1 MANEARGIL
10 NDWLGRV
17 QRNESVRKTLAFL
30 LIIALLGIA
39 AHYVYEVLPRTY
51 ALKITGGDILGN
63 RHYLAGALRDE
74 VLPERVRLDVLPS
87 EGSQD
92 ALTQVSEGKLD
103 FALIQGG
110 LELPFANVVHV
121 ANLAPELLHFLVRP
135 DIKDIA
141 GLRGMRI
148 NLGSKKGGTRVIAK
162 ELLAFSGMQEGV
174 DYVETNIA
182 TEDLLALRKDRLP
195 DVIVITSFAPSN
207 VADYIVQQFGY
218 SLLELP
224 FPNALALR
232 QGWAADSKVMAY
244 MYSVQPPVPPRDVKT
259 VGVNLQLV
267 ANAKLD
273 PRAVFKVLE
282 GVYSPALQMRLKM
295 KFDEDKILES
305 STYPLSAGT
314 RMFMDRKNPFLSQ
327 ATLKK
332 IESLFGL
339 ILSVAS
345 TLIVVFKW
353 FKGAPPEAVKP
364 ETEDAFFITL
374 IERVLAVDSTIDVS
388 QGGALP
394 ADQIDALQKELSDI
408 KASAMRR
415 LTANG
420 LLTNANLVPQL
431 FSGMADSRV
440 RLEFMREKT

>member
-1 MANEARGIL
+1 MANEAHNIL
-10 NDWLGRV
+10 NDWLKRL
-17 QRNESVRKTLAFL
+17 QRNERVRKILALGL
-30 LIIALLGIA
+30 LLALLGIA
-39 AHYVYEVLPRTY
+39 GHYVYEVLPRTY
-51 ALKITGGDILGN
+51 SLKITGGDILGN
-63 RHYLAGALRDE
+63 RHYLAGALRDD
-74 VLPERVRLDVLPS
+74 VLPDGVRLDVLPS

-92 ALTQVSEGKLD
+92 ALTRVSEGKLD

-110 LELPFANVVHV
+110 LELPFPNVVHV

-162 ELLAFSGMQEGV
+162 QLLEFSGMEDGV
-174 DYVETNIA
+174 DYVETNLS
-182 TEDLLALRKDRLP
+182 TEDLLALRKDRIP

-207 VADYIVQQFGY
+207 VADYIVKQHGY
-218 SLLELP
+218 SLLEIP
-224 FPNALALR
+224 FPSALALR
-232 QGWAADSKVMAY
+232 QGWVADTRVMAY

-267 ANAKLD
+267 ANANLD
-273 PRAVFKVLE
+273 PRAVFKILE

-305 STYPLSAGT
+305 SSYPLSSGT
-314 RMFMDRKNPFLSQ
+314 RMFMDRKNPLLSQ

-332 IESLFGL
+332 IESFFGL

-345 TLIVVFKW
+345 TVIVVFKW
-353 FKGAPPEAVKP
+353 FKGAPAEPVKP
-364 ETEDAFFITL
+364 ETDDAFFISL
-374 IERVLAVDSTIDVS
+374 IERVLGIDSTIDAS
-388 QGGALP
+388 PSGLLSSDQLGALQR
-394 ADQIDALQKELSDI
+394 DLSDI
-408 KASAMRR
+408 KAVAMKR

-420 LLTNANLVPQL
+420 PLANVNLVPQL
-431 FSGMADSRV
+431 FSAIADSRA
-440 RLEFMREKT
+440 RLEYIRGKT

>member
-1 MANEARGIL
+1 
-10 NDWLGRV
+10 
-17 QRNESVRKTLAFL
+17 
-30 LIIALLGIA
+30 
-39 AHYVYEVLPRTY
+39 VLPRTY
-51 ALKITGGDILGN
+51 SLKITGGDILGN

-74 VLPERVRLDVLPS
+74 VLPDRVRLDVLPS

-92 ALTQVSEGKLD
+92 ALTRVSEGKLD

-110 LELPFANVVHV
+110 LELPFPNVVHV

-162 ELLAFSGMQEGV
+162 ELLEFSGMQDGV
-174 DYVETNIA
+174 DYVETNLG
-182 TEDLLALRKDRLP
+182 TEDLLALRKDRVP

-207 VADYIVQQFGY
+207 VADYIVKQYGY
-218 SLLELP
+218 SLLEIP

-267 ANAKLD
+267 ANANLD

-282 GVYSPALQMRLKM
+282 GVYSPGLQLRLKM
-295 KFDEDKILES
+295 KFDEDKILDS
-305 STYPLSAGT
+305 ASYPLSSGT
-314 RMFMDRKNPFLSQ
+314 RLFMDRKNPFLSQ

-332 IESLFGL
+332 VESLFGL

-353 FKGAPPEAVKP
+353 FKGAPPETVKP
-364 ETEDAFFITL
+364 ETEDTFFVTL
-374 IERVLAVDSTIDVS
+374 VERVLTVDDTIDAS
-388 QGGALP
+388 GGGVLAF
-394 ADQIDALQKELSDI
+394 DQFEALQKELSDI
-408 KASAMRR
+408 KATAMRR

-420 LLTNANLVPQL
+420 PLDNANLVPQL
-431 FSGMADSRV
+431 FSAIADSRT
-440 RLEFMREKT
+440 RLEFTRGKR

>member
-10 NDWLGRV
+10 NDWLNRL
-17 QRNESVRKTLAFL
+17 QRNERVRKTLAFL
-30 LIIALLGIA
+30 LVMVLLGIA

-51 ALKITGGDILGN
+51 SLKITGGDILGN
-63 RHYLAGALRDE
+63 RHYLAGTLRDDI
-74 VLPERVRLDVLPS
+74 LPLGMRLDVLPTD
-87 EGSQD
+87 GSQE
-92 ALTQVSEGKLD
+92 ALSQVSEGKLD
-103 FALIQGG
+103 LALIQGG
-110 LELPFANVVHV
+110 LELPYPNVTHV

-141 GLRGMRI
+141 GMRGMRI

-162 ELLAFSGMQEGV
+162 QLLEFSGMQDGV
-174 DYVETNIA
+174 DYVETNLG

-207 VADYIVQQFGY
+207 VADYIVKQFGY
-218 SLLELP
+218 SLLEIP

-232 QGWAADSKVMAY
+232 QGWVADSKVMAY

-267 ANAKLD
+267 ANSNLD

-282 GVYSPALQMRLKM
+282 GVYSPDLQMHLKM

-305 STYPLSAGT
+305 SSYPLSGGT

-332 IESLFGL
+332 VEALFGL

-353 FKGAPPEAVKP
+353 FKGAPPEPVKP
-364 ETEDAFFITL
+364 DTDDAFFVAL
-374 IERVLAVDSTIDVS
+374 IERVLAVDGV
-388 QGGALP
+388 
-394 ADQIDALQKELSDI
+394 IDAAPGGRLAFDQLDASQKELSDI
-408 KASAMRR
+408 KATAMRR

-420 LLTNANLVPQL
+420 LLGNANLVPQL
-431 FSGMADSRV
+431 FAAIADSRA
-440 RLEFMREKT
+440 RLDFMRGKT

>member
-10 NDWLGRV
+10 NDWLQRM
-17 QRNESVRKTLAFL
+17 QRNERVRKTLAFL
-30 LIIALLGIA
+30 LVVVLLGIA

-51 ALKITGGDILGN
+51 SLKITGGDILGN

-74 VLPERVRLDVLPS
+74 VLPHRVRLDVLPS

-92 ALTQVSEGKLD
+92 ALSRVSQGKLD

-110 LELPFANVVHV
+110 LELPLANVVHV

-141 GLRGMRI
+141 GMRGMRI

-162 ELLAFSGMQEGV
+162 QLLEFSGMQDGV
-174 DYVETNIA
+174 DYVETNLG
-182 TEDLLALRKDRLP
+182 TEDLLALRKDQIP

-207 VADYIVQQFGY
+207 VADYIVRQYGY
-218 SLLELP
+218 SLLEIP

-267 ANAKLD
+267 ANANLD

-282 GVYSPALQMRLKM
+282 GVYSPDLQMHLKM

-305 STYPLSAGT
+305 SSYPLSSGT
-314 RMFMDRKNPFLSQ
+314 RLFMDRKNPFLSQ

-345 TLIVVFKW
+345 TLIVMFKW
-353 FKGAPPEAVKP
+353 FKGAPPEIVKP
-364 ETEDAFFITL
+364 ETEDAFFVAL
-374 IERVLAVDSTIDVS
+374 IERVLVLDSS
-388 QGGALP
+388 
-394 ADQIDALQKELSDI
+394 IDASPGGLLPLDQLDGLKKELSDI
-408 KASAMRR
+408 KAAAMRR

-431 FSGMADSRV
+431 FSAIADSRN
-440 RLEFMREKT
+440 RLEFMRGKA

>member
-1 MANEARGIL
+1 MANEARNIL
-10 NDWLGRV
+10 NDWLGRI
-17 QRNESVRKTLAFL
+17 QRNERLRKILAL
-30 LIIALLGIA
+30 LALLVLLGIA
-39 AHYVYEVLPRTY
+39 GHYVYEVLPRTY
-51 ALKITGGDILGN
+51 SLTITGGDILGN

-74 VLPERVRLDVLPS
+74 ILQDGVRLDVLPTD
-87 EGSQD
+87 GSQD
-92 ALTQVSEGKLD
+92 ALTQVSQGKVD

-110 LELPFANVVHV
+110 LELPFPNVSHV

-162 ELLAFSGMQEGV
+162 QLLAFSGMRDGV
-174 DYVETNIA
+174 DYVETNFG
-182 TEDLLALRKDRLP
+182 TEDLLAMRKDRIP

-207 VADYIVQQFGY
+207 VADYIVRQFGY
-218 SLLELP
+218 SLLEIP
-224 FPNALALR
+224 FPSALALR
-232 QGWAADSKVMAY
+232 QGWVADTRVMAY

-267 ANAKLD
+267 ANSRLD

-282 GVYSPALQMRLKM
+282 GVYSADLQMHLKM
-295 KFDEDKILES
+295 KFDESQILES
-305 STYPLSAGT
+305 SSYPLSSGT

-332 IESLFGL
+332 VEAMFGL

-353 FKGAPPEAVKP
+353 FRGAPPVVAPP
-364 ETEDAFFITL
+364 ETDDAFFVTL
-374 IERVLAVDSTIDVS
+374 MERVLAVDSGI
-388 QGGALP
+388 GALP
-394 ADQIDALQKELSDI
+394 PASPPFAEVDALHKELTDI
-408 KASAMRR
+408 KATALRRVSAN
-415 LTANG
+415 A
-420 LLTNANLVPQL
+420 LLSNASLAPQL
-431 FSGMADSRV
+431 FSAIADSRS
-440 RLEFMREKT
+440 RLESLKVST

>member
-1 MANEARGIL
+1 MANEARSIL
-10 NDWLGRV
+10 NDWL
-17 QRNESVRKTLAFL
+17 QRMQRHERIRKGLGIVL
-30 LIIALLGIA
+30 VMALLGVA

-51 ALKITGGDILGN
+51 SLKITGGDILGN

-74 VLPERVRLDVLPS
+74 VLPNRVRLDVLPTD
-87 EGSQD
+87 GSQD
-92 ALTQVSEGKLD
+92 ALSRVSEGKLD

-141 GLRGMRI
+141 GMRGVRI

-162 ELLAFSGMQEGV
+162 ELLEFSGMRDGV
-174 DYVETNIA
+174 DYVETNLG
-182 TEDLLALRKDRLP
+182 TEDLLAMRKDRIP

-207 VADYIVQQFGY
+207 VADYIVKQFGY
-218 SLLELP
+218 SLLEIP
-224 FPNALALR
+224 FPAALALR

-267 ANAKLD
+267 ANANLD

-282 GVYSPALQMRLKM
+282 GIYSPDLQMHLKM
-295 KFDEDKILES
+295 KFDEANILES
-305 STYPLSAGT
+305 SSYPLSSGT
-314 RMFMDRKNPFLSQ
+314 RLFMDRKNPFLSQ

-364 ETEDAFFITL
+364 ETDDAFYVAL
-374 IERVLAVDSTIDVS
+374 AERVLTVDT
-388 QGGALP
+388 A
-394 ADQIDALQKELSDI
+394 IDASPREGLALDLRDTLQKELSDI
-408 KASAMRR
+408 KAVAMRR
-415 LTANG
+415 MANYG
-420 LLTNANLVPQL
+420 SLSNANLVPQL
-431 FSGMADSRV
+431 FSAIADSRA
-440 RLEFMREKT
+440 RLEFMRGKT

>member
-1 MANEARGIL
+1 MANEARNILDDWLQRMQRHERVRKALGIL
-10 NDWLGRV
+10 LV
-17 QRNESVRKTLAFL
+17 M
-30 LIIALLGIA
+30 ALLGVA

-51 ALKITGGDILGN
+51 SLKITGGDILGN

-74 VLPERVRLDVLPS
+74 VRPNGVRLDVLPT
-87 EGSQD
+87 EGSQE
-92 ALTQVSEGKLD
+92 ALSRVSEGKLD

-110 LELPFANVVHV
+110 LELPFTNVVHV

-135 DIKDIA
+135 DIKDIS
-141 GLRGMRI
+141 GMRGVRI

-162 ELLAFSGMQEGV
+162 ELLEFSGMRDGV
-174 DYVETNIA
+174 DYVETNLG
-182 TEDLLALRKDRLP
+182 TEDLLAMRKDRIP

-207 VADYIVQQFGY
+207 VADYIVKQFGY
-218 SLLELP
+218 SLLEIP
-224 FPNALALR
+224 FPSALALR

-267 ANAKLD
+267 ANAHLD

-282 GVYSPALQMRLKM
+282 GIYSPDLQMRLKM

-305 STYPLSAGT
+305 SSYPLSSGT
-314 RMFMDRKNPFLSQ
+314 RLFMDRKNPLLSQ

-332 IESLFGL
+332 VESLFGL

-353 FKGAPPEAVKP
+353 FKGAPPVAVKP
-364 ETEDAFFITL
+364 ETDDAFFVTL
-374 IERVLAVDSTIDVS
+374 IERVLTVDTAIDAS
-388 QGGALP
+388 PDAGLAL
-394 ADQIDALQKELSDI
+394 DQRDALQKELSDI
-408 KASAMRR
+408 KAVAMRR
-415 LTANG
+415 VASNG
-420 LLTNANLVPQL
+420 ILSNAHLVPQL
-431 FSGMADSRV
+431 FSAIADSRA
-440 RLEFMREKT
+440 RLEFMKGKT

>member
-1 MANEARGIL
+1 MTSEARGIL
-10 NDWLGRV
+10 NDWLKRI
-17 QRNESVRKTLAFL
+17 QRNEGVRKALAFL
-30 LIIALLGIA
+30 LVITLLGIV
-39 AHYVYEVLPRTY
+39 AHYVYEVLPRAY
-51 ALKITGGDILGN
+51 SLKITGGDILGN

-74 VLPERVRLDVLPS
+74 VLLDGVSLDVLPTN
-87 EGSQD
+87 GSLE
-92 ALTQVSEGKLD
+92 ALGLVSEGKLD

-110 LELPFANVVHV
+110 LKLPFENVVHV

-162 ELLAFSGMQEGV
+162 QLLEFSGLWDGI
-174 DYVETNIA
+174 DYVETNLG
-182 TEDLLALRKDRLP
+182 TEDLLELRKDRVP
-195 DVIVITSFAPSN
+195 DVVVITSFAPSN
-207 VADYIVQQFGY
+207 VADYVVKQYGY
-218 SLLELP
+218 SLLEIP
-224 FPNALALR
+224 FPSALALR
-232 QGWAADSKVMAY
+232 QGWVADTKVMAY

-282 GVYSPALQMRLKM
+282 GVYSRDLQMRLKM
-295 KFDEDKILES
+295 KFDEDNILQS
-305 STYPLSAGT
+305 SSYPLSSGT
-314 RMFMDRKNPFLSQ
+314 RLFMDRKNPFLSQ

-332 IESLFGL
+332 VESLFGL

-353 FKGAPPEAVKP
+353 FKGAPPETIPP
-364 ETEDAFFITL
+364 ETEDAFFVSL
-374 IERVLAVDSTIDVS
+374 IERVLAADS
-388 QGGALP
+388 A
-394 ADQIDALQKELSDI
+394 IDAIPDGPPPLAQLAELQKELSDI
-408 KASAMRR
+408 KATAMRR

-420 LLTNANLVPQL
+420 PLANTNLVPQL
-431 FSGMADSRV
+431 FSTIADSRA
-440 RLEFMREKT
+440 RLDFRMRKT

>member
-10 NDWLGRV
+10 NDWLQRL
-17 QRNESVRKTLAFL
+17 QRNERVRKALAFL
-30 LIIALLGIA
+30 LVIALLGIA
-39 AHYVYEVLPRTY
+39 GHYVYEVLPRTY
-51 ALKITGGDILGN
+51 SLKMTGGDILSN
-63 RHYLAGALRDE
+63 RHYLAGALSDE
-74 VLPERVRLDVLPS
+74 VLPDRVRLDVLPT
-87 EGSQD
+87 EGSQE
-92 ALTQVSEGKLD
+92 ALALVSQGKLD

-110 LELPFANVVHV
+110 LDLPFANVSHV

-141 GLRGMRI
+141 GMRGMRI

-162 ELLAFSGMQEGV
+162 ELLEFSGMQDGV
-174 DYVETNIA
+174 DYVETNLG
-182 TEDLLALRKDRLP
+182 TEDLLALRKDRVP
-195 DVIVITSFAPSN
+195 DVIVITSFVPSN
-207 VADYIVQQFGY
+207 VADYIVKQYGY
-218 SLLELP
+218 SLLEIP

-232 QGWAADSKVMAY
+232 QGWVADTRVLAY
-244 MYSVQPPVPPRDVKT
+244 MYSVQPPVPPRDIKT

-267 ANAKLD
+267 ANTHLD

-282 GVYSPALQMRLKM
+282 GVYSPGLQMRLKM

-305 STYPLSAGT
+305 SSYPLSSGT
-314 RMFMDRKNPFLSQ
+314 RLFMDRKNPFLSQ

-353 FKGAPPEAVKP
+353 FKGAPPEPVKP

-374 IERVLAVDSTIDVS
+374 MERVLTVDGTIDAS
-388 QGGALP
+388 P
-394 ADQIDALQKELSDI
+394 AGSLAFDDHVALQKELSDI
-408 KASAMRR
+408 KATAMRR

-420 LLTNANLVPQL
+420 LLANANLVPQL
-431 FSGMADSRV
+431 FSAIADSRA
-440 RLEFMREKT
+440 RLEFIRRKT

>member
-1 MANEARGIL
+1 MANEAHGIL
-10 NDWLGRV
+10 NDWLKRM
-17 QRNESVRKTLAFL
+17 QRNERVRKALAVL
-30 LIIALLGIA
+30 LVVTLLGIA

-51 ALKITGGDILGN
+51 SLKITGGDILSN

-74 VLPERVRLDVLPS
+74 VLPDGVRLDVLPT
-87 EGSQD
+87 EGSQE
-92 ALTQVSEGKLD
+92 ALGLISEGKLD

-121 ANLAPELLHFLVRP
+121 ANLARELLHFLVRP

-141 GLRGMRI
+141 GMRGVRI

-162 ELLAFSGMQEGV
+162 QLLEFSGMHDGV
-174 DYVETNIA
+174 DYVETNLG
-182 TEDLLALRKDRLP
+182 TEDLLALRKDRIP

-207 VADYIVQQFGY
+207 VADYIVQQYGY
-218 SLLELP
+218 SLLEIP

-232 QGWAADSKVMAY
+232 QGWVADTKVMAY
-244 MYSVQPPVPPRDVKT
+244 MYSVQPPVPPRDIKT

-267 ANAKLD
+267 ANANLD

-282 GVYSPALQMRLKM
+282 GVYSPDLQMHLKM

-305 STYPLSAGT
+305 SSYPLSSGT
-314 RMFMDRKNPFLSQ
+314 RLFMDRKNPFLSQ

-332 IESLFGL
+332 VESLFGL

-353 FKGAPPEAVKP
+353 FKGAPADPVP
-364 ETEDAFFITL
+364 PVTEDAFFVTL
-374 IERVLAVDSTIDVS
+374 IERVLAVDSTTDAAP
-388 QGGALP
+388 GGLLP
-394 ADQIDALQKELSDI
+394 FDQLDALQRELSDI
-408 KASAMRR
+408 KAAAMRR
-415 LTANG
+415 LTANA
-420 LLTNANLVPQL
+420 LLANANLVPQL
-431 FSGMADSRV
+431 FSAIADSRA

>member
-1 MANEARGIL
+1 MTSEARGIL
-10 NDWLGRV
+10 NDWLKRI
-17 QRNESVRKTLAFL
+17 QRNEGVRKALVFL
-30 LIIALLGIA
+30 LVITLLGIV
-39 AHYVYEVLPRTY
+39 AHYVYEVLPRAY
-51 ALKITGGDILGN
+51 SLKITGGDILGN

-74 VLPERVRLDVLPS
+74 VLLDGVSLDVLPTN
-87 EGSQD
+87 GSLE
-92 ALTQVSEGKLD
+92 ALGLVSEGKLD

-110 LELPFANVVHV
+110 LKLPFENVVHV

-162 ELLAFSGMQEGV
+162 QLLEFSGLQDGI
-174 DYVETNIA
+174 DYVETNLG
-182 TEDLLALRKDRLP
+182 TEDLLELRKDRVP
-195 DVIVITSFAPSN
+195 DVVVITSFAPSN
-207 VADYIVQQFGY
+207 VADYVVKQYGY
-218 SLLELP
+218 SLLEIP
-224 FPNALALR
+224 FPSALALR
-232 QGWAADSKVMAY
+232 QGWVADTKVMAY

-282 GVYSPALQMRLKM
+282 GVYSRDLQMRLKM
-295 KFDEDKILES
+295 KFDEDNILES
-305 STYPLSAGT
+305 SSYPLSSGT
-314 RMFMDRKNPFLSQ
+314 RLFMDRKNPFLSQ

-332 IESLFGL
+332 VESLFGL

-353 FKGAPPEAVKP
+353 FKGAPPETIPP
-364 ETEDAFFITL
+364 ETEDAFFVSL
-374 IERVLAVDSTIDVS
+374 IERVLAADS
-388 QGGALP
+388 A
-394 ADQIDALQKELSDI
+394 IDAIPDGPPPLAQLAELQKELSDI
-408 KASAMRR
+408 KATAMRR

-420 LLTNANLVPQL
+420 PLANTNLVPQL
-431 FSGMADSRV
+431 FSTIADSRA
-440 RLEFMREKT
+440 RLDFRMRKT

>member
-1 MANEARGIL
+1 M
-10 NDWLGRV
+10 
-17 QRNESVRKTLAFL
+17 
-30 LIIALLGIA
+30 
-39 AHYVYEVLPRTY
+39 
-51 ALKITGGDILGN
+51 
-63 RHYLAGALRDE
+63 
-74 VLPERVRLDVLPS
+74 
-87 EGSQD
+87 
-92 ALTQVSEGKLD
+92 VSEGKLD

-110 LELPFANVVHV
+110 LELPFANVTHV

-141 GLRGMRI
+141 GMRGKRI

-162 ELLAFSGMQEGV
+162 QLLEFSGMQDGV
-174 DYVETNIA
+174 DYVETNMG
-182 TEDLLALRKDRLP
+182 TEDLLALRKDRVP

-207 VADYIVQQFGY
+207 VADYIVRQYGY
-218 SLLELP
+218 SLLEIP

-232 QGWAADSKVMAY
+232 QGWVADSKVMAY

-267 ANAKLD
+267 ANARLD

-282 GVYSPALQMRLKM
+282 GVYSPGLQMRLKM

-305 STYPLSAGT
+305 SSYPLSSGT
-314 RMFMDRKNPFLSQ
+314 RLFMDRKNPFLSQ

-332 IESLFGL
+332 VEALFGL

-364 ETEDAFFITL
+364 ETDDAFFVTL
-374 IERVLAVDSTIDVS
+374 IERVLAVDGAIDAS
-388 QGGALP
+388 PGGSMP
-394 ADQIDALQKELSDI
+394 FDQLDALQRELSDI
-408 KASAMRR
+408 KATAMRR
-415 LTANG
+415 LAANG
-420 LLTNANLVPQL
+420 LLGNANLVPQL
-431 FSGMADSRV
+431 FSAIVDSRA
-440 RLEFMREKT
+440 RLEFMKVKT

>member
-1 MANEARGIL
+1 MTSEARGIL
-10 NDWLGRV
+10 NDWLKRI
-17 QRNESVRKTLAFL
+17 QRNEGVRKALAFL
-30 LIIALLGIA
+30 LVITLLGIV
-39 AHYVYEVLPRTY
+39 AHYVYEVLPRAY
-51 ALKITGGDILGN
+51 SLKITGGDILGN

-74 VLPERVRLDVLPS
+74 VLPDGVSLDVLPTN
-87 EGSQD
+87 GSLE
-92 ALTQVSEGKLD
+92 ALGLVSEGKLD

-110 LELPFANVVHV
+110 LKLPFENVVHV

-162 ELLAFSGMQEGV
+162 QLLEFSGLQDGI
-174 DYVETNIA
+174 DYVETNLG
-182 TEDLLALRKDRLP
+182 TEDLLELRKDRVP
-195 DVIVITSFAPSN
+195 DVVVITSFAPSN
-207 VADYIVQQFGY
+207 VADYVVKQYGY
-218 SLLELP
+218 SLLEIP
-224 FPNALALR
+224 FPSALALR
-232 QGWAADSKVMAY
+232 QGWVADTKVMAY

-282 GVYSPALQMRLKM
+282 GVYSRDLQMRLKM
-295 KFDEDKILES
+295 KFDEDNILES
-305 STYPLSAGT
+305 SSYPLSSGT
-314 RMFMDRKNPFLSQ
+314 RLFMDRKNPFLSQ

-332 IESLFGL
+332 VESLFGL

-353 FKGAPPEAVKP
+353 FKGAPPETIPP
-364 ETEDAFFITL
+364 ETEDAFFVSL
-374 IERVLAVDSTIDVS
+374 IERVLAADS
-388 QGGALP
+388 A
-394 ADQIDALQKELSDI
+394 IDAIPDGPPPLAQLAELQKELSDI
-408 KASAMRR
+408 KATAMRR

-420 LLTNANLVPQL
+420 PLANTNLVPQL
-431 FSGMADSRV
+431 FSTIADSRA
-440 RLEFMREKT
+440 RLDFRMRKT

>member
-1 MANEARGIL
+1 MANEAHSIL
-10 NDWLGRV
+10 NDWLKRI
-17 QRNESVRKTLAFL
+17 QRHERVRKALAFVL
-30 LIIALLGIA
+30 LVALLGMA
-39 AHYVYEVLPRTY
+39 GHYVYEVLPRTY
-51 ALKITGGDILGN
+51 SLKITGGDILGN

-74 VLPERVRLDVLPS
+74 VLPGGVRLDVLPS

-92 ALTQVSEGKLD
+92 ALAQVSEGKLD

-162 ELLAFSGMQEGV
+162 ELLEFSGMQDGV
-174 DYVETNIA
+174 DYVETNLG
-182 TEDLLALRKDRLP
+182 TEDLLALRKDRIP

-207 VADYIVQQFGY
+207 VADYIVKQYGY
-218 SLLELP
+218 SLLEIP

-267 ANAKLD
+267 ANANLD
-273 PRAVFKVLE
+273 PHAVFKVLE
-282 GVYSPALQMRLKM
+282 GIYSPGLQMRLKM

-305 STYPLSAGT
+305 SSYPLSSGT
-314 RMFMDRKNPFLSQ
+314 RLFMDRKDPLLSQ

-332 IESLFGL
+332 VESLFGL

-364 ETEDAFFITL
+364 EMDDAFFITL
-374 IERVLAVDSTIDVS
+374 IERVLAED
-388 QGGALP
+388 GA
-394 ADQIDALQKELSDI
+394 IDASTGGLRPFDQLDTLQKELSDI
-408 KASAMRR
+408 KVAAMRR
-415 LTANG
+415 LSANG
-420 LLTNANLVPQL
+420 QLANANLVPQL
-431 FSGMADSRV
+431 FSAIADSRT
-440 RLEFMREKT
+440 RLEFIRGKT

>member
-1 MANEARGIL
+1 MTSEARGIL
-10 NDWLGRV
+10 NDWLKRI
-17 QRNESVRKTLAFL
+17 QRNEGVRKALAFL
-30 LIIALLGIA
+30 LVITLLGIV
-39 AHYVYEVLPRTY
+39 AHYVYEVLPRAY
-51 ALKITGGDILGN
+51 SLKITGGDILGN

-74 VLPERVRLDVLPS
+74 VLLDGVSLDVLPTN
-87 EGSQD
+87 GSLE
-92 ALTQVSEGKLD
+92 ALGLVSEGKLD

-110 LELPFANVVHV
+110 LKLPFENVVHV

-162 ELLAFSGMQEGV
+162 QLLEFSGLQDGI
-174 DYVETNIA
+174 DYVETNLG
-182 TEDLLALRKDRLP
+182 TEDLLELRKDRVP
-195 DVIVITSFAPSN
+195 DVVVITSFAPSN
-207 VADYIVQQFGY
+207 VADYVVKQYGY
-218 SLLELP
+218 SLLEIP
-224 FPNALALR
+224 FPSALALR
-232 QGWAADSKVMAY
+232 QGWVADTKVMAY

-282 GVYSPALQMRLKM
+282 GVYSRDLQMRLKM
-295 KFDEDKILES
+295 KFDEDNILES
-305 STYPLSAGT
+305 SSYPLSSGT
-314 RMFMDRKNPFLSQ
+314 RLFMDRKNPFLSQ

-332 IESLFGL
+332 VESLFGL

-353 FKGAPPEAVKP
+353 FKGAPPETIPP
-364 ETEDAFFITL
+364 ETEDAFFVSL
-374 IERVLAVDSTIDVS
+374 IERVLAADS
-388 QGGALP
+388 A
-394 ADQIDALQKELSDI
+394 IDAIPDGPPPLAQLAELQKELSDI
-408 KASAMRR
+408 KATAMRR

-420 LLTNANLVPQL
+420 PLANTNLVPQL
-431 FSGMADSRV
+431 FSTIADSRA
-440 RLEFMREKT
+440 RLDFRMGKT

>member
-1 MANEARGIL
+1 LANEAHGIL
-10 NDWLGRV
+10 NDWLKRL
-17 QRNESVRKTLAFL
+17 QRKERVRKALAFL
-30 LIIALLGIA
+30 LLVVLLGIA
-39 AHYVYEVLPRTY
+39 GHYVYEVLPRTY
-51 ALKITGGDILGN
+51 SLKITGGNILGN

-74 VLPERVRLDVLPS
+74 LLPDKVRLDVLPS
-87 EGSQD
+87 EGSQE
-92 ALTQVSEGKLD
+92 ALTRVSEGKLD

-162 ELLAFSGMQEGV
+162 QLLEFSDMQDGV
-174 DYVETNIA
+174 DYVETNWG
-182 TEDLLALRKDRLP
+182 TEDLLALRKDRVP

-207 VADYIVQQFGY
+207 VADYIVKQYGY
-218 SLLELP
+218 SLLEIP

-232 QGWAADSKVMAY
+232 QGWVADSKVMAY
-244 MYSVQPPVPPRDVKT
+244 MYSVQPPVPPRDIKT

-267 ANAKLD
+267 ANANLD

-282 GVYSPALQMRLKM
+282 GVYSPSLQMRLKM

-305 STYPLSAGT
+305 SNYPLSSGT
-314 RMFMDRKNPFLSQ
+314 RMFMDRKNPLLSQ
-327 ATLKK
+327 STLKK
-332 IESLFGL
+332 VESFFGL

-353 FKGAPPEAVKP
+353 FKGAPPEPIKP
-364 ETEDAFFITL
+364 EMDDAFFIAL
-374 IERVLAVDSTIDVS
+374 IDRVLALDSTID
-388 QGGALP
+388 AEPTDLP
-394 ADQIDALQKELSDI
+394 SPGQLESLQKELSDI
-408 KASAMRR
+408 KAVAMRR
-415 LTANG
+415 LSANG
-420 LLTNANLVPQL
+420 PLANANLVPQL
-431 FSGMADSRV
+431 FSAITDSRT
-440 RLEFMREKT
+440 RLEFLRRKT

>member
-10 NDWLGRV
+10 NDWLQRM
-17 QRNESVRKTLAFL
+17 QRNERVRKTLAFL
-30 LIIALLGIA
+30 LVAVLLGIA
-39 AHYVYEVLPRTY
+39 GHYVYEVLPRTY
-51 ALKITGGDILGN
+51 SLKITGGDILGN
-63 RHYLAGALRDE
+63 RHSLAAALRDE
-74 VLPERVRLDVLPS
+74 VLPNRVRLDVLPS
-87 EGSQD
+87 EGSQE
-92 ALTQVSEGKLD
+92 ALSRVSDGTLD

-141 GLRGMRI
+141 GMRGVRI
-148 NLGSKKGGTRVIAK
+148 NLGSKKGGTRVIGK
-162 ELLAFSGMQEGV
+162 ELLEFSGMRDGV
-174 DYVETNIA
+174 DYVETNLG
-182 TEDLLALRKDRLP
+182 TEDLLAMRKDQIP

-207 VADYIVQQFGY
+207 VADYIVRQYGY
-218 SLLELP
+218 SLLEIP
-224 FPNALALR
+224 FPSALALR
-232 QGWAADSKVMAY
+232 QGWAADTKVMAY

-267 ANAKLD
+267 ANAHLD

-282 GVYSPALQMRLKM
+282 GVYSPDLQMHLKM

-305 STYPLSAGT
+305 SSYPLSSGT
-314 RMFMDRKNPFLSQ
+314 RLFMDRKNPFLSQ

-332 IESLFGL
+332 VESLFGL

-353 FKGAPPEAVKP
+353 FKGAPAEAVKP
-364 ETEDAFFITL
+364 ETEDAFFVAL
-374 IERVLAVDSTIDVS
+374 IERVLTVDGTLDASPGV
-388 QGGALP
+388 AP
-394 ADQIDALQKELSDI
+394 ASDQLDTLQKELSDI
-408 KASAMRR
+408 KATAMRR

-420 LLTNANLVPQL
+420 LLANANLVPQL
-431 FSGMADSRV
+431 FSAIADSRA
-440 RLEFMREKT
+440 RLEFIRSKE

>member
-10 NDWLGRV
+10 NDWLNRL
-17 QRNESVRKTLAFL
+17 QRNERVRKTLACL
-30 LIIALLGIA
+30 LVIVLLGIA

-51 ALKITGGDILGN
+51 SLKITGGDILGN
-63 RHYLAGALRDE
+63 RHYLAGTLRDDI
-74 VLPERVRLDVLPS
+74 LPLGVRLDVLPTD
-87 EGSQD
+87 GSQE
-92 ALTQVSEGKLD
+92 ALSQVSEGKLD
-103 FALIQGG
+103 LALIQGG
-110 LELPFANVVHV
+110 LELPYPNVTHV

-141 GLRGMRI
+141 GMRGVRI

-162 ELLAFSGMQEGV
+162 QLLEFSGMQDGV
-174 DYVETNIA
+174 DYVETNLG

-195 DVIVITSFAPSN
+195 EVIVITSFAPSN
-207 VADYIVQQFGY
+207 VADYIVKQHGY
-218 SLLELP
+218 SLLEIP

-232 QGWAADSKVMAY
+232 QGWVADSKVMAY

-267 ANAKLD
+267 ANANLD

-282 GVYSPALQMRLKM
+282 GVYSPDLQMHLKM

-305 STYPLSAGT
+305 SSYPLSSGT
-314 RMFMDRKNPFLSQ
+314 RLFMDRKNPFLSQ

-332 IESLFGL
+332 VEALFGL

-353 FKGAPPEAVKP
+353 FKGAPPEPVKP
-364 ETEDAFFITL
+364 ETDDAFFVAL
-374 IERVLAVDSTIDVS
+374 IERVLAVD
-388 QGGALP
+388 A
-394 ADQIDALQKELSDI
+394 AIDAAPGGRLALDPLDASQKELSDI
-408 KASAMRR
+408 KATAMRR

-420 LLTNANLVPQL
+420 LLGNANLVPQL
-431 FSGMADSRV
+431 FSAIADSRA
-440 RLEFMREKT
+440 RLEFMRAKT

>member
-10 NDWLGRV
+10 NDWLQRM
-17 QRNESVRKTLAFL
+17 QRNERVRKTLAFL
-30 LIIALLGIA
+30 LVVVLLGVA

-51 ALKITGGDILGN
+51 SLKITGGDILGN

-74 VLPERVRLDVLPS
+74 VLPHRVRLDVLPS

-92 ALTQVSEGKLD
+92 ALSRVSEGKLD

-141 GLRGMRI
+141 GMRGMRI

-162 ELLAFSGMQEGV
+162 QLLEFSGMQDGV
-174 DYVETNIA
+174 DYVETNLG
-182 TEDLLALRKDRLP
+182 TEDLLALRKDQIP
-195 DVIVITSFAPSN
+195 GVIVITSFAPSN
-207 VADYIVQQFGY
+207 VADYIVRQYGY
-218 SLLELP
+218 SLLEIP

-267 ANAKLD
+267 ANAHLD

-282 GVYSPALQMRLKM
+282 GVYSPDLQMHLKM

-305 STYPLSAGT
+305 SSFPLSSGT
-314 RMFMDRKNPFLSQ
+314 RLFMDRKNPFLSQ

-332 IESLFGL
+332 VESLFGL
-339 ILSVAS
+339 ILTVAS

-353 FKGAPPEAVKP
+353 FKGAPPEVVKP
-364 ETEDAFFITL
+364 ETEDAFFVAL
-374 IERVLAVDSTIDVS
+374 IERVLVLDS
-388 QGGALP
+388 A
-394 ADQIDALQKELSDI
+394 IDASPGGLLPLDQLGGLQKELSDI
-408 KASAMRR
+408 KAASMRR

-420 LLTNANLVPQL
+420 LLANANLVPQL
-431 FSGMADSRV
+431 FSAIADSRN
-440 RLEFMREKT
+440 RLEFMRGKA